1 MRNEYLIDKLVKL
14 QVTQCPYFEYSNN
27 PDYFGDC
34 YYTQGYC
41 DLQKCQY
48 KTEKIKEQ
56 TNEK

>member
-1 MRNEYLIDKLVKL
+1 MRNEYLVDKLVKL
-14 QVTQCPYFEYSNN
+14 NVTKCPYFEYSNN

-48 KTEKIKEQ
+48 KTNQESEG
-56 TNEK
+56 